1 MTDPRTK
8 PKITPD
14 STDSKS
20 GDAKVDSKPSDP
32 KQEAARAEKARSL
45 GAALAEIEKSYGR
58 GAIMRLGDD
67 ALIKEIRGISSGS
80 PSLDLAMG
88 GKGFPRGRI
97 IEIFGPESSGKTT
110 LALHVI
116 ANAQKEGGI
125 SAFVDA
131 EHALDPS
138 YARKLGVKLE
148 DLLVSQP
155 DTGEQALE
163 IVDTLVRAD
172 AVDVIVVDSVAAL
185 VPRAEIEGE
194 MGDSFVGLQA
204 RLMSQAMRKLT
215 GSIARSNGLVIFIN
229 QIREKIGVMFG
240 SPETTT
246 GGRALKFY
254 ASVRCDIRRIGQI
267 KEGEEVIGCRTKVT
281 VVKNK
286 IAPPFR
292 KCEFDILFAQGI
304 SREGDLLDLG
314 VENGAILKSG
324 TWMSF
329 KHPKEGELRLG
340 QGRERARA
348 FLLDNPDVTEELQRA
363 VLAKATPSASA
374 KPGQASAAGGTAAAG
389 TAKAGTPA
397 TGTSTAGALPTPPA
411 ASASPMHAAGPSLK
425 PVPKPP
431 EPVAKPA
438 APMAREAGVAPSAK

>member
-1 MTDPRTK
+1 MTDPRSK
-8 PKITPD
+8 PKSTSPEAEAAPSGTP
-14 STDSKS
+14 
-20 GDAKVDSKPSDP
+20 ARPADP
-32 KQEAARAEKARSL
+32 KLEAQRAEKSRQL
-45 GAALAEIEKSYGR
+45 GAALSEIEKSYGK
-58 GAIMRLGDD
+58 GAIMRLGDES
-67 ALIKEIRGISSGS
+67 LIKEIRGIPSGS
-80 PSLDLAMG
+80 PSLDLCLG

-125 SAFVDA
+125 CAFVDA
-131 EHALDPS
+131 EHALDPA
-138 YARKLGVKLE
+138 YARKLGVRLD

-267 KEGEEVIGCRTKVT
+267 KDGEEVIGSRTKVT

-314 VENGAILKSG
+314 VENGVVQKSG
-324 TWMSF
+324 TWLSF

-348 FLLDNPDVTEELQRA
+348 FLLENPDVCDELHRA
-363 VLAKATPSASA
+363 VLAKSLATLAGKPGAPAAAAPAATP
-374 KPGQASAAGGTAAAG
+374 
-389 TAKAGTPA
+389 PA
-397 TGTSTAGALPTPPA
+397 TGSPA
-411 ASASPMHAAGPSLK
+411 APSSALK
-425 PVPKPP
+425 PVPKPAGP
-431 EPVAKPA
+431 IAAKPA
-438 APMAREAGVAPSAK
+438 QA

>member
-1 MTDPRTK
+1 MNRGGPFVDGDQKNMTVPR
-8 PKITPD
+8 
-14 STDSKS
+14 SKTS
-20 GDAKVDSKPSDP
+20 APESQGSP
-32 KQEAARAEKARSL
+32 ARSPDEQVRAQKDRAL
-45 GAALAEIEKSYGR
+45 GAALSEIEKSFGR
-58 GAIMRLGDD
+58 GAIMRLGDES
-67 ALIKEIRGISSGS
+67 LIKEVRGISSGS
-80 PSLDLAMG
+80 PSLDLALG

-97 IEIFGPESSGKTT
+97 AEIFGPESSGKTT
-110 LALHVI
+110 LALHVV

-125 SAFVDA
+125 CAFVDA
-131 EHALDPS
+131 EHALDPA
-138 YARKLGVKLE
+138 YARKLGVKLD

-163 IVDTLVRAD
+163 IVDTLVRSD

-215 GSIARSNGLVIFIN
+215 ASISKSNTLVIFIN

-267 KEGEEVIGCRTKVT
+267 KDGEEVIGSRTKVT

-292 KCEFDILFAQGI
+292 KVEFDILFDRGI

-314 VENGAILKSG
+314 LASGVLLKSG
-324 TWMSF
+324 TWLSY
-329 KHPKEGELRLG
+329 KHPKEGEIRLG
-340 QGRERARA
+340 QGRDRART
-348 FLLDNPDVTEELQRA
+348 FLADNVDLTEEIARA
-363 VLAKATPSASA
+363 VLAKASASKLPPTTGEGA
-374 KPGQASAAGGTAAAG
+374 PQGTAS
-389 TAKAGTPA
+389 TPA
-397 TGTSTAGALPTPPA
+397 PTPT
-411 ASASPMHAAGPSLK
+411 LK
-425 PVPKPP
+425 PVAKAATPA
-431 EPVAKPA
+431 VAK
-438 APMAREAGVAPSAK
+438 

>member
-1 MTDPRTK
+1 MTVPRSKT
-8 PKITPD
+8 TPPE
-14 STDSKS
+14 
-20 GDAKVDSKPSDP
+20 GDAKPAETKAEAKAEPKPESKPDP
-32 KQEAARAEKARSL
+32 VRAEKNRSL
-45 GAALAEIEKSYGR
+45 GAALGEIEKSYGR
-58 GAIMRLGDD
+58 GAIMRLGDES
-67 ALIKEIRGISSGS
+67 LIKEIRGISSGS

-97 IEIFGPESSGKTT
+97 VEIFGPESSGKTT
-110 LALHVI
+110 LALHVV

-125 SAFVDA
+125 CAFVDA
-131 EHALDPS
+131 EHALDPA
-138 YARKLGVKLE
+138 YARKLGVKLD

-163 IVDTLVRAD
+163 IVDTLVRSD
-172 AVDVIVVDSVAAL
+172 AVDVIVIDSVAAL

-254 ASVRCDIRRIGQI
+254 ASIRCDIRRIGQL

-292 KCEFDILFAQGI
+292 KCEFDILFSQGI

-314 VENGAILKSG
+314 VENGAVLKSG
-324 TWMSF
+324 TWLSF

-348 FLLDNPDVTEELQRA
+348 FLVDNPDVTEELSRA
-363 VLAKATPSASA
+363 VLAKALAAPAPKPAAPASGPAVPASA
-374 KPGQASAAGGTAAAG
+374 PPPSV
-389 TAKAGTPA
+389 
-397 TGTSTAGALPTPPA
+397 PPA
-411 ASASPMHAAGPSLK
+411 VNLK
-425 PVPKPP
+425 PVPKPAA
-431 EPVAKPA
+431 PVPAKPA
-438 APMAREAGVAPSAK
+438 PV

>member
-1 MTDPRTK
+1 MSDSRTDSRPR
-8 PKITPD
+8 PKTTPD
-14 STDSKS
+14 S
-20 GDAKVDSKPSDP
+20 SDP
-32 KQEAARAEKARSL
+32 KSEGKVAEPRGTEPRNTDPKNTDPKLEAQRSERARSL
-45 GAALAEIEKSYGR
+45 GAALSEIEKSYGR

-116 ANAQKEGGI
+116 ANAQKDGGI
-125 SAFVDA
+125 CAFVDA
-131 EHALDPS
+131 EHALDPA

-163 IVDTLVRAD
+163 IVDTLVKAD

-215 GSIARSNGLVIFIN
+215 GSIARSSGLVIFIN

-267 KEGEEVIGCRTKVT
+267 KEGEEIIGSRTKVT

-292 KCEFDILFAQGI
+292 KCEFDILFNQGI

-314 VENGAILKSG
+314 VESGVVLKSG

-340 QGRERARA
+340 QGRERARS
-348 FLLDNPDVTEELQRA
+348 FLLENPDITEELQRA
-363 VLAKATPSASA
+363 VLGKANANTAAKAAAAPGAQAASGA
-374 KPGQASAAGGTAAAG
+374 ASPAAANSAA
-389 TAKAGTPA
+389 P
-397 TGTSTAGALPTPPA
+397 GA
-411 ASASPMHAAGPSLK
+411 PSLK

-431 EPVAKPA
+431 APVPAPAKQA
-438 APMAREAGVAPSAK
+438 